1 MAVTLDDLQRTVH
14 AFADVVVPSPH
25 PRARIAVVTLAD
37 ADDLAEES
45 AATADLYLLAG
56 VGADAAAE
64 WLTRVQPAPVAV
76 LTKATSPE
84 LGTAAQDGGVAL
96 LAVHPRSRW
105 DRVLSMVRG
114 LLDHTADDRSDD
126 TVTSGADT
134 DLYELA
140 RTVAAHTHGLVS
152 IEDEHSH
159 VLAYSATDDQADELR
174 RLSILGREGPA
185 EYLRRLESWGVYDAV
200 RRSDEVVDVP
210 GHPDLAIERRL
221 VAGIRSGGTDP
232 GSAGATLVG
241 TLWVQEG
248 RRPLT
253 DDAGP
258 VVRGAAAVAAR
269 LIARRRAAP
278 TTEAMQIH
286 RLLGLRGGGVD
297 VPSLAA
303 ALSLPDGGPAA
314 VVGLT
319 PIHPD
324 EPVEAAEAADAA
336 GLVTTASSIRLH
348 ASAFHRSSLVTTVA
362 DRIYVLIPRMHTG
375 DGAAEAVTAWTG
387 RLLERLD
394 ARSPARL
401 RAAVAVP
408 VAGLADIAAARGEVD
423 RVLDGTS
430 GSADPT
436 ARVTTLASSRTPVLL
451 AEIARVVGADP
462 TLRDPRLDVLVE
474 YDRRTSS
481 ELCASVAAYLRS
493 PDDVRRAAAAV
504 HVHPNTL
511 RYRLR
516 RAQELS
522 GLDLTD
528 PDTRLLTGIQL
539 ALGDH
544 ST

>member
-37 ADDLAEES
+37 ADDLAGET

-64 WLTRVQPAPVAV
+64 WLARVQPAPVAV

-84 LGTAAQDGGVAL
+84 LRTAAHDGGVAL

-210 GHPDLAIERRL
+210 GHPDLGIERRL
-221 VAGIRSGGTDP
+221 VAGIRSGGTEP
-232 GSAGATLVG
+232 GSSGATLVG

-258 VVRGAAAVAAR
+258 VVQGAAAVAAR

-314 VVGLT
+314 VIGLT
-319 PIHPD
+319 PTRPGD
-324 EPVEAAEAADAA
+324 AAETA
-336 GLVTTASSIRLH
+336 GLARLASSVRLH
-348 ASAFHRSSLVTTVA
+348 ASAFHRSSLVTASA
-362 DRIYVLIPRMHTG
+362 DRIYVLLPRMHT
-375 DGAAEAVTAWTG
+375 AESTAETVTAWTG

-394 ARSPARL
+394 ARSPVRL

-408 VAGLADIAAARGEVD
+408 VDGLAEVAAARGEVD

-430 GSADPT
+430 GDAAPV

-451 AEIARVVGADP
+451 AEIARVVAADP
-462 TLRDPRLDVLVE
+462 TLRDPRLDVLVD

-481 ELCASVAAYLRS
+481 ELCASVAAYLRN

-516 RAQELS
+516 RAQALS

-539 ALGDH
+539 VLGDH
-544 ST
+544 RT

>member
-1 MAVTLDDLQRTVH
+1 MAVTLDELLRTVH
-14 AFADVVVPSPH
+14 VFADVVVPSPH
-25 PRARIAVVTLAD
+25 RHARIAVVTLAD
-37 ADDLAEES
+37 ADDLAGG
-45 AATADLYLLAG
+45 ATAADLHLLAG
-56 VGADAAAE
+56 VAADDAAA
-64 WLTRVQPAPVAV
+64 WLARVRPAPVAV
-76 LTKATSPE
+76 LTKAVSPTLE
-84 LGTAAQDGGVAL
+84 QAARDAGTAL
-96 LAVHPRSRW
+96 LAVHPGSRW
-105 DRVLSMVRG
+105 DRVLAMIRG
-114 LLDHTADDRSDD
+114 LLDHAPDDRSEDAR
-126 TVTSGADT
+126 TMASGADT

-152 IEDEHSH
+152 IEDEHAH

-200 RRSDEVVDVP
+200 RRSDDVVDVP
-210 GHPDLAIERRL
+210 SHPDLGIERRL
-221 VAGIRSGGTDP
+221 VAGIRSGGTEP
-232 GSAGATLVG
+232 GTTGATLVG

-258 VVRGAAAVAAR
+258 AVRGAAAVAAR
-269 LIARRRAAP
+269 LIARRHAAP

-314 VVGLT
+314 VIGLT
-319 PIHPD
+319 STRPGA
-324 EPVEAAEAADAA
+324 AAETA
-336 GLVTTASSIRLH
+336 GIARLASSVRLH
-348 ASAFHRSSLVTTVA
+348 ASAFHRSSLVTASA
-362 DRIYVLIPRMHTG
+362 DRIYVLLPRMHT
-375 DGAAEAVTAWTG
+375 AESTAETVTAWTG
-387 RLLERLD
+387 RVLERLD
-394 ARSPARL
+394 ARSPVRL

-408 VAGLADIAAARGEVD
+408 VDGLAEVAAARGEVD

-430 GSADPT
+430 GGADPV

-451 AEIARVVGADP
+451 AEIARVLAADP
-462 TLRDPRLDVLVE
+462 TLRDPRLDVLVD

-481 ELCASVAAYLRS
+481 DLCASVAAYLRN

-516 RAQELS
+516 RAQALS

-539 ALGDH
+539 TLGDH
-544 ST
+544 RT